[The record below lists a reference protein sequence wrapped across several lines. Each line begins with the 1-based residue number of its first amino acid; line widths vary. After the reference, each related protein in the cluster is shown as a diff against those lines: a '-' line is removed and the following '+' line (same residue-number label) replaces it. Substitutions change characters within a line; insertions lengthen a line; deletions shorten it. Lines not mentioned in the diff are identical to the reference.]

1 MTSITTTKI
10 TTILLATCSL
20 LGCTNQSDTSL
31 AKTILLEEITN
42 NHTTADWYVPL
53 STAIEGL
60 TVEQAAWKDS
70 IDTHSIRELL
80 SHVVFWNEKILRA
93 FQGDLALDFNG
104 DNESTFRK
112 LDGADWKEA
121 IAKLD
126 SIQTQW
132 QQAIEQATPDQ
143 LAAGG
148 PEITSMLSH
157 MAYHTGQIVYIRKRN
172 GWWQP
177 SQGVE

>member
-1 MTSITTTKI
+1 MDQTTKFI
-10 TTILLATCSL
+10 TILFAAWSL
-20 LGCTNQSDTSL
+20 VSCTNQSDTSL
-31 AKTILLEEITN
+31 AKTILLEEVKN
-42 NHTTADWYVPL
+42 NHTTANWYVPL

-60 TVEQAAWKDS
+60 TVEQADWKDS

-93 FQGDLALDFNG
+93 FRGDLAVDFNG
-104 DNESTFRK
+104 DNESTFQK
-112 LDGADWKEA
+112 LDDLDWKSA
-121 IAKLD
+121 VNKLD
-126 SIQTQW
+126 NIQTQW
-132 QQAIEQATPDQ
+132 EEAVEKATEQQLKD
-143 LAAGG
+143 GG
-148 PEITSMLSH
+148 SEIASMLSH

>member
-1 MTSITTTKI
+1 MINTIRLAI
-10 TTILLATCSL
+10 ILLSACSFF
-20 LGCTNQSDTSL
+20 GCTDQPNTSL
-31 AKTILLEEITN
+31 AKTILLEEVKN

-53 STAIEGL
+53 STAVAGL
-60 TVEQAAWKDS
+60 TEKQADWKDG

-93 FQGDLALDFNG
+93 FRGDLAIDFNG

-112 LDGADWKEA
+112 LDNLDWGDA
-121 IAKLD
+121 ASKLD

-132 QQAIEQATPDQ
+132 EQAVEQATEQQ
-143 LAAGG
+143 LEAGG
-148 PEITSMLSH
+148 SEIASMLSH

>member
-1 MTSITTTKI
+1 MTQAIKFAITIMTVYF
-10 TTILLATCSL
+10 LS
-20 LGCTNQSDTSL
+20 GCTNQSDTSL
-31 AKTILLEEITN
+31 TKTILLEEIKN

-60 TVEQAAWKDS
+60 TIEQADWKDS

-80 SHVVFWNEKILRA
+80 SHVLFWNEKILRA
-93 FQGDLALDFNG
+93 YRGDSALSFNG
-104 DNESTFRK
+104 DNETTFRK
-112 LDGADWKEA
+112 LDGTDWKEA
-121 IAKLD
+121 TSKLD
-126 SIQTQW
+126 SIQTRW
-132 QQAIEQATPDQ
+132 QQTIEQATPDQ

-148 PEITSMLSH
+148 SEIASMLSH

-177 SQGVE
+177 LQGVE